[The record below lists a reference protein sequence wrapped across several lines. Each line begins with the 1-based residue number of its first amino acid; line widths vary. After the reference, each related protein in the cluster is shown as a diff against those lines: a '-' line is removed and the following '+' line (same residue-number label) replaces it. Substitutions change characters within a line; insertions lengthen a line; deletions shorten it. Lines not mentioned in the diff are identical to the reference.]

1 MRRDGKHEAAE
12 VGGNF
17 QRLMAETFPDRANI
31 RDSYLGGGGVYW
43 GGWMEGESIC
53 LFGLIATKGF

>member
-31 RDSYLGGGGVYW
+31 RDSYLGGGVFI
-43 GGWMEGESIC
+43 GGDGWRGSR
-53 LFGLIATKGF
+53 FAYSA